1 MVRGEVVKCAACAN
15 NLVANETTNN
25 EVCFCWLRTPFWFV
39 SNEIEKLKS
48 LKIARNFLFLYLS
61 LFRSTQRK
69 HGFKSTVGF
78 SRKINFFRVRFQTT
92 HVALLCSLY
101 FVITNTKSV
110 VDLSI
115 CCSQSFL
122 FPGFRSAFNRLFIVR
137 LFALNELLTTTRR
150 RCVVFVSKK
159 TFYETQT

>member
-1 MVRGEVVKCAACAN
+1 MQIISLLTRPPIMK
-15 NLVANETTNN
+15 
-25 EVCFCWLRTPFWFV
+25 FV
-39 SNEIEKLKS
+39 FVGLEPLFGLSAMKLKS
-48 LKIARNFLFLYLS
+48 WKAEKSLETFSFFYLS